1 MGDLQQ
7 NRHIIQRRHGQPVG
21 MLFLR
26 DDDRMPLLP
35 GEVEEV
41 KSVRFR
47 SLGCYPLSAAVESDA
62 ATLDDIIDEMRASRT
77 RERQGRLID
86 TDESASMEKKKREGY
101 F

>member
-1 MGDLQQ
+1 
-7 NRHIIQRRHGQPVG
+7 
-21 MLFLR
+21 
-26 DDDRMPLLP
+26 MPLLP
-35 GEVEEV
+35 GEVEEI

-62 ATLDDIIDEMRASRT
+62 RTLDDIIAEMRATRT
-77 RERQGRLID
+77 SERQGRLID